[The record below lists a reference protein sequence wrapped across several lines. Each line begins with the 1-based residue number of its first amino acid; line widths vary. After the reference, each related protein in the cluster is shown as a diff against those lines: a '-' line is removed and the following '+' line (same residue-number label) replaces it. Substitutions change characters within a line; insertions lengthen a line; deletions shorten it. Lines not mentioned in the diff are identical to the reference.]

1 MSKNMHFP
9 LRKHKKTCFNSFAAV
24 STAPMPSY
32 GAFCAEFHA
41 LHKEHSKPHAAR
53 EKHAK
58 KAHTKWRAARATQHT
73 TQTPYQIPLKC
84 FPELKSYLSEMVDFE
99 IGNAWE
105 CKRMEINAFSSSK
118 MMHTWPNEALKR
130 ISN

>member
-58 KAHTKWRAARATQHT
+58 EAHKKWRAARATQHT
-73 TQTPYQIPLKC
+73 TQTPYQIPLA
-84 FPELKSYLSEMVDFE
+84 E
-99 IGNAWE
+99 
-105 CKRMEINAFSSSK
+105 SSTYTQWANFWIRTLHSQIRSSAAADLTQTL
-118 MMHTWPNEALKR
+118 HTSSLASPQATF
-130 ISN
+130 